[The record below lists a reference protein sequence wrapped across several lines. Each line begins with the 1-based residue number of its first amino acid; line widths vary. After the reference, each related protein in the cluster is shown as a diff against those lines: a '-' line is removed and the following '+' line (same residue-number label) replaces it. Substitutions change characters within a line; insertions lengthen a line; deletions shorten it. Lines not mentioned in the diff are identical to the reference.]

1 MVQPI
6 WRNEMQ
12 QLAEKVRKR
21 DLESLKQVVPETLL
35 NLDQTLNYRF
45 VVDSTFLQIL
55 TEIRDGLNLE
65 TRIAELNSKLNDT
78 TLNTFWVPKW
88 LDNEIVYYE
97 KKINT
102 LTGEINSLD
111 WQKTPLL
118 SITSDTSK
126 TTDEKKNAT
135 IGINAIN
142 WQIQIKKSEIETY
155 KNNTQTSQTKKDQI
169 EQEKKDLE
177 TFWNTY
183 KPIIGTSNGVWT
195 RKRLSDLINIWE
207 KYNINKIINRQSYGI
222 GQPTIATN
230 VHMNPLFVPTLWT
243 NTINYAI
250 CNSQDGEPIA
260 KTWGEFE
267 TTTDSGQTIKV
278 KWIQIN
284 GNNIKF
290 ENIQIDPMT
299 GINFPINLRLAI
311 RGRIQD
317 PVTGMNLDHFK
328 NLDITI
334 NQPNFDKTARQ
345 REVNAY
351 NNWSTGNIIQEALTK
366 NQDIMVAN
374 LEREAIFRA
383 LEKNDGPKFNKLSPE
398 QKEHLY
404 QELHK
409 AYTTIVPARATNL
422 AEMDKFDTFLTRIT
436 GDKHESNKPEFTR
449 NASAY
454 RDYIHN
460 NLEEQIKKY
469 FERRLDQIFSE
480 SPEGNTYLKTQ
491 LTKFLTD
498 IEGKR
503 NDDEKNSGK
512 TIDKAVENDI
522 NDKKNDKINDLMKK
536 YKRRKILGIAFG
548 RQDVSY
554 MRFFNG
560 ASHEV
565 KDQTVDIATN
575 TKVEDLKNP
584 EPVKYDLKTD
594 IMGKNQMSVTITFP
608 DKDKRYP
615 RKEITLKQGEIATLS
630 KKILNCRE
638 ISDFKVRTHIVYN
651 MLVSMIKIAAKKNL
665 SLRYR
670 DPNDPKATK
679 QREIIMDDKNIV
691 LYERDDTGAKRT
703 VVTLFDYESFVNTN
717 TFHGRKDSTSLQ
729 TAIDGLMEHF
739 NYAMNEYHEQYRTA
753 TKWSLLKTKV
763 SANSFWTSPL
773 KTIMNL
779 RTIRTF
785 DFTANVTSEDGK
797 KNVDISFEKNVITLK
812 MGEIELKGKN
822 LGKMLEYRK
831 NKVRVFDGVERN
843 IVFAMYD
850 ELIKKLREN
859 SKINRSNFGVRD
871 TVTKNIYI
879 MDEDGQLGI
888 VSPEDTGDILK
899 KKDAG
904 IISKQDLDD
913 ADARGGRR
921 ICTAE
926 ETKEVFMNPCIMGQ
940 MIKMMNKRMRRL

>member
-6 WRNEMQ
+6 WRNEIQ

-55 TEIRDGLNLE
+55 TEIRDGLNFE

-78 TLNTFWVPKW
+78 TTNAFLVPKW
-88 LDNEIVYYE
+88 LDKEITYYE
-97 KKINT
+97 NKINT
-102 LTGEINSLD
+102 LTGENNSLD
-111 WQKTPLL
+111 WQKTPLI
-118 SITSDTSK
+118 SITSDTLK
-126 TTDEKKNAT
+126 TKAEKDNAT
-135 IGINAIN
+135 MGIRAID
-142 WQIQIKKSEIETY
+142 WEMQIKKSEIQTY
-155 KNNTQTSQTKKDQI
+155 KNNIQTAQTKKDQV

-183 KPIIGTSNGVWT
+183 KPIIGKTVGAGT
-195 RKRLSDLINIWE
+195 RKRLSDLIKIGEKFKINKLIPRQNYGIWE
-207 KYNINKIINRQSYGI
+207 
-222 GQPTIATN
+222 PTTTAAEN
-230 VHMNPLFVPTLWT
+230 LNPLFAPTLWT
-243 NTINYAI
+243 HSINYVV
-250 CNSQDGEPIA
+250 CNSQTGEPIT

-284 GNNIKF
+284 GNTVEFN
-290 ENIQIDPMT
+290 NIQVDPMT
-299 GINFPINLRLAI
+299 GLTFPINLRLAI
-311 RGRIQD
+311 RGRTQD

-345 REVNAY
+345 TEIKTY
-351 NNWSTGNIIQEALTK
+351 NNGSTGNIIQEALTK
-366 NQDIMVAN
+366 NKSIMVTN

-409 AYTTIVPARATNL
+409 AYTTTVPTRATSL
-422 AEMDKFDTFLTRIT
+422 ADMEKFDTFLTRIT
-436 GDKHESNKPEFTR
+436 GDKHESNKPEFTK

-469 FERRLDQIFSE
+469 FERSFDQVFSE
-480 SPEGNTYLKTQ
+480 SLEGNTYLKTQ

-503 NDDEKNSGK
+503 NDDEENSGK
-512 TIDKAVENDI
+512 TITKAVEDDI

-536 YKRRKILGIAFG
+536 YKRRKIFGIEFG

-560 ASHEV
+560 ANHEL

-575 TKVEDLKNP
+575 TNVEDLKNP

-608 DKDKRYP
+608 NKDKRYP
-615 RKEITLKQGEIATLS
+615 RKEITLKQGEISTLS
-630 KKILNCRE
+630 KKILNCKD
-638 ISDFKVRTHIVYN
+638 IGDFKVRTHIVYN
-651 MLVSMIKIAAKKNL
+651 MLVSMVKIAAKKNL

-670 DPNDPKATK
+670 DPTTK
-679 QREIIMDDKNIV
+679 NQREIIMDDKNIL
-691 LYERDDTGAKRT
+691 LYERDDTKAKRKIK
-703 VVTLFDYESFVNTN
+703 TLFDYESFVNTN
-717 TFHGRKDSTSLQ
+717 TFHGKKDSTSLQ
-729 TAIDGLMEHF
+729 TAIDGLMGHF

-753 TKWSLLKTKV
+753 TKWTLLKTKV

-785 DFTANVTSEDGK
+785 DFSTNVASEDGK
-797 KNVDISFEKNVITLK
+797 KNVEISFEKNVITLK
-812 MGEIELKGKN
+812 MGDIELKGKN

-859 SKINRSNFGVRD
+859 SKINRSNFAVRD
-871 TVTKNIYI
+871 TVTRNIYI

-888 VSPEDTGDILK
+888 VSPEDTGDILNK
-899 KKDAG
+899 KNAG
-904 IISKQDLDD
+904 IISKKNLDD

-926 ETKEVFMNPCIMGQ
+926 ETKEAFMNPCIMGQ
-940 MIKMMNKRMRRL
+940 MIKVMNKRMRRL